1 MQWKGTRPEAILAA
15 GPEHEPMGNPES
27 GISPDSALVNP
38 VGNPETGI
46 SPDSPLVNPVGNPE
60 TGISPNSPMVN
71 PVGKQES
78 GISPDSPLVNPVGNP
93 VNEIR
98 PNSPPVNLVGN
109 PQSGI
114 SPDRPLVNP
123 VGNPESGISPDSPL
137 VNPMDNTES
146 GISPDSPPV
155 NPVGNTESGISPD
168 SSPFTPIHFLRPD
181 PTGPGYHS
189 SPPMDFA
196 ATPAESPEPVAT
208 HSPQLGGLFTEPL
221 DFVYLQDQAFPGDGE
236 VGGGD
241 GLGGIGLDGCGL
253 DGIGLDGCGLD
264 GIGLDGCGLDG
275 IALDAVGLDGN
286 DLDGL
291 CFNGDGLDGSGLDGG
306 GLDGRGESCGKG
318 SEVPD
323 VGGEAKS
330 KPGGGRS
337 PRKAHQAPS
346 GSEDAE
352 MLCTSDSS
360 YTYELSVDDRLYVYS
375 PSKKKQVPEK
385 RGLKKELLAERD
397 DEVEDCPVSSM
408 RYREGDTK
416 RRPSRCPHLLLEV
429 EPADS
434 GFLDMVSTAPAGRS
448 NAGNKIRQ

>member
-15 GPEHEPMGNPES
+15 GPEREPMGNPES

-46 SPDSPLVNPVGNPE
+46 SPDSPLVNPMGNPE
-60 TGISPNSPMVN
+60 TGISPNSLTVN
-71 PVGKQES
+71 PVGKLES
-78 GISPDSPLVNPVGNP
+78 GINRDSPLVIP
-93 VNEIR
+93 
-98 PNSPPVNLVGN
+98 VGN

-114 SPDRPLVNP
+114 SPDSPLVIP

-137 VNPMDNTES
+137 VNPVDNTESGISPDSPLVIPVGNPES

-155 NPVGNTESGISPD
+155 NPVGNPESGISPD

-181 PTGPGYHS
+181 PMGLGYHGS
-189 SPPMDFA
+189 SPTDFA
-196 ATPAESPEPVAT
+196 ATPAESPEPVAA

-221 DFVYLQDQAFPGDGE
+221 DFVYVQDQAFPGDGE
-236 VGGGD
+236 VGAGD

-253 DGIGLDGCGLD
+253 DGIGLDGCS
-264 GIGLDGCGLDG
+264 LDG
-275 IALDAVGLDGN
+275 IALDGVGLDGN

-291 CFNGDGLDGSGLDGG
+291 CLNGDGLDGSGLDGG

-323 VGGEAKS
+323 AGGEAKS

-346 GSEDAE
+346 GSEDTE

-375 PSKKKQVPEK
+375 PSQKKQVPEK

-397 DEVEDCPVSSM
+397 DEVEDCPVSSLC
-408 RYREGDTK
+408 YREGDTK

-448 NAGNKIRQ
+448 NAGNKICH